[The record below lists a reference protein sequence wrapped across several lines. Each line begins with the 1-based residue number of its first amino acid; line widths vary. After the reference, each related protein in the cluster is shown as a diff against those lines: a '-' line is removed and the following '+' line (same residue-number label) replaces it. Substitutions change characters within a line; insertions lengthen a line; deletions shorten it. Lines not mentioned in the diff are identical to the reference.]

1 MHALESRTDAQTLCE
16 RIETL
21 LASFDGAPAPGKARA
36 QAERL
41 VGALMQ
47 LYGAG
52 LRRMM
57 EIVDETDPAVSTSI
71 FERFASE
78 PAIAGILSLH
88 GLHPVPVEERVHQ
101 ALESVRPYLK
111 SHAGNVEIL
120 DIRGS
125 VVHIAMAG
133 SCDGCPSSALTVK
146 NAIERAIFDAAPE
159 ISEVRAEG
167 IEPAADWSM
176 LHVVGDCP
184 APANA

>member
-1 MHALESRTDAQTLCE
+1 MHALESRPDQQALCE

-21 LASFDGAPAPGKARA
+21 LAGFDGAPAPGKARA
-36 QAERL
+36 QAEQL
-41 VGALMQ
+41 VSALMQ
-47 LYGAG
+47 LYGGG
-52 LRRMM
+52 LCRMM
-57 EIVDETDPAVSTSI
+57 EIVDETDKAVCEPL
-71 FERFASE
+71 FDRFASD
-78 PAIAGILSLH
+78 PMVAGILSLH
-88 GLHPVPVEERVHQ
+88 GLHPVPVEERVHR

-133 SCDGCPSSALTVK
+133 SCDGCPSSAQTVK

-167 IEPAADWSM
+167 TEPAADWSM

-184 APANA
+184 APATA